1 MKNKNFIRIIPKLDI
16 KNGMLIKG
24 INLEGLRVLG
34 DPFNFAKYYYENH
47 ADEICYI
54 DNVATLYGTNNL
66 SSFISQT
73 AKNIFIPISVGGGI
87 RNIQDIERIF
97 KAGADKVC
105 INSAV
110 IDNPK
115 FLHQASRI
123 FGSANITVVIEYVK
137 IDNKYFISK
146 SNGRDLVKIDP
157 VQWAKKVEEYGAG
170 EIIITSV
177 NNEGLKQGYDIK
189 LTKKIVDAVSLPVIA
204 HGGAGTSK
212 HIYDVIKYANVS
224 GVGIAS
230 MLHYDAVNFLPKSKT
245 KIGNTQYLQA
255 IKKKTKEQNTIQKIK
270 NYLKKRKIVIRDE
283 K

>member
-1 MKNKNFIRIIPKLDI
+1 MKNPVRIIPILDI
-16 KNGMLIKG
+16 KNGLLIKG

-34 DPFNFAKYYYENH
+34 NARDFAQLYYSH
-47 ADEICYI
+47 GADEICYQ
-54 DNVATLYGTNNL
+54 DNVATLYGTSNL
-66 SSFISQT
+66 IKFVSET
-73 AKNIFIPISVGGGI
+73 AKNVFVPLSVAGGI
-87 RNIQDIERIF
+87 KSISNASKMF
-97 KAGADKVC
+97 KAGADKII

-110 IDNPK
+110 IDNISLLK
-115 FLHQASRI
+115 NASKI
-123 FGSANITVVIEYVK
+123 FGSANVTIIIQAIK

-189 LTKKIVDAVSLPVIA
+189 LTKKIVEAVSLPVIA
-204 HGGAGTSK
+204 HGGAGTLE
-212 HIYDVIKYANVS
+212 HIYDVIRYANVS

-255 IKKKTKEQNTIQKIK
+255 IKKKTKKQNTIQKIK

>member
-24 INLEGLRVLG
+24 INREGLRVLG

-123 FGSANITVVIEYVK
+123 FGSANITVTAAAGTLSGNPVAMSSGKATLEQCLKLNFYKDLEEKTAFFIEKVTEGIPAASGFHMQQAGSIFWLTFSSNRVTKADEIDSAKMNFFKELYSYILENGVYMGPSGYEVGFVSEAHTIEDLTKSAK
-137 IDNKYFISK
+137 IIN
-146 SNGRDLVKIDP
+146 
-157 VQWAKKVEEYGAG
+157 
-170 EIIITSV
+170 T
-177 NNEGLKQGYDIK
+177 GLKQVLD
-189 LTKKIVDAVSLPVIA
+189 
-204 HGGAGTSK
+204 
-212 HIYDVIKYANVS
+212 
-224 GVGIAS
+224 
-230 MLHYDAVNFLPKSKT
+230 LH
-245 KIGNTQYLQA
+245 
-255 IKKKTKEQNTIQKIK
+255 
-270 NYLKKRKIVIRDE
+270 
-283 K
+283 

>member
-1 MKNKNFIRIIPKLDI
+1 MESIISFLDQVSGHPPDR
-16 KNGMLIKG
+16 KDGDKG
-24 INLEGLRVLG
+24 SHQLCSMPSISHPGS
-34 DPFNFAKYYYENH
+34 
-47 ADEICYI
+47 
-54 DNVATLYGTNNL
+54 GT
-66 SSFISQT
+66 
-73 AKNIFIPISVGGGI
+73 
-87 RNIQDIERIF
+87 
-97 KAGADKVC
+97 
-105 INSAV
+105 
-110 IDNPK
+110 
-115 FLHQASRI
+115 
-123 FGSANITVVIEYVK
+123 
-137 IDNKYFISK
+137 FISK
-146 SNGRDLVKIDP
+146 SNGRALVKIDP

-189 LTKKIVDAVSLPVIA
+189 LTKKIVEAVSLPVIA
-204 HGGAGTSK
+204 HGGAGTLE
-212 HIYDVIKYANVS
+212 HIYDVIRYANVS